1 MDAKHFLAEAARI
14 FEETPERW
22 THGAF
27 SRDANGVAVD
37 TLSHE
42 AASFSV
48 NGFFERAVGEG
59 LLTEEERAAAWD
71 LFLGAVFG
79 QYGMRESVT
88 VNDHHGHEAV
98 IACLKRAA
106 R

>member
-14 FEETPERW
+14 FESSPERW

-27 SRDANGVAVD
+27 ARDAQGTAVD
-37 TLSHE
+37 TLAHE
-42 AASFSV
+42 AFSFSV
-48 NGFFERAVGEG
+48 NGIFERSVGEG
-59 LLTEEERAAAWD
+59 LLDETEYARAWD
-71 LFLGAVFG
+71 LFMGAVLNRHG
-79 QYGMRESVT
+79 HREAVK

-98 IACLKRAA
+98 VACLKQAA